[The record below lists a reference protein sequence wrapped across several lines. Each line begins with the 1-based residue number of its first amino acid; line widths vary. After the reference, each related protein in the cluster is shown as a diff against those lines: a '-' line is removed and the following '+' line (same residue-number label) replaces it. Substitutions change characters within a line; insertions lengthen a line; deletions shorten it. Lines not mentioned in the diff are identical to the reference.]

1 MAKNRMK
8 IIRFGLWLFTLSLL
22 ISWGNRPAYADEGQ
36 DPPVLTVSFPEGKG
50 INEWYEDG
58 TCGGM
63 VYDWLIE
70 ISKYTGW
77 KYEFIPG
84 DASEMLNNML
94 KGEYD
99 IMGGMFKQDALLE
112 YFNYPDYSMGSNYS
126 LLIYSKSDPT
136 IKGFELSTLNGKTI
150 GVLRR
155 ATNKIERLKRF
166 LEFNDISCQLVYY
179 DDEESYINCLD
190 NKAVDLIL
198 GSDIEMKDT
207 YNVAAKFESEPSYL
221 VTAKDKPEL
230 CEQMNMAIKEI
241 YSANPNFADELYY
254 KYFPASYINS
264 IDLTQEDKDY
274 IAQAPCIRVA
284 VIERR
289 HPVHYVE
296 DGEDRGILP
305 EVLELISGR
314 SGLQF
319 EYVYADT
326 YHDAIKLVQN
336 GSADLF
342 GGFMDNNYVADEMNL
357 ALTKSYAALDTVL
370 LRNKRSTIPSDDAVM
385 ALPEGRTL
393 TNRGTQ
399 GNVRY
404 FSDYMD
410 CIKAIDSGEA
420 DYTEI
425 PFAYI
430 TDLYLDKFYA
440 NTTVMTADNLE
451 TNLSMALK
459 LPVNVPLYTVLSKA
473 INNISEQEI
482 ENILNRNMLSASETS
497 ITLKTLIYTEPVAVI
512 SVCIGIVILIFSVC
526 FLAAQFRMK
535 NRVMQLKLEKAEET
549 ARTKSD
555 FLSRM
560 SHEIRTP
567 MNAIIGLTNLT
578 QMSEEAT
585 PAVRQNLEKINV
597 SARFLLSL
605 INDVLDMSKI
615 NSQMMKI
622 NETPFSM
629 DDIVEQMKDLFSI
642 PAAGQKLQFSIRCQ
656 LEHHYYIGDEVRLK
670 QILANLL
677 SNAIKF
683 TDPGGEVTLTI
694 AELDCREENSSIRFT
709 VKDTGIGIAAEDM
722 SRIFLSFEQ
731 GGDNRRQAQGTGLGL
746 PISSNLVKLMGGDLQ
761 VQSTLGSGAEFHFTL
776 SLPVTDR
783 IAAEEKPSC
792 SAQQPLAGLRIL
804 LAEDN
809 ELNAEIAIS
818 LLEMQDVA
826 VEWACDGRKAVEC
839 FASHPAGY
847 YDLILMDLQMPV
859 LDGLSATT
867 EIRTLPREDAQTIP
881 IIAMTAN
888 SFQEDR
894 DRAAAAGM
902 TSFLSKPF
910 EVDKF
915 YELLSGVSG
924 KHNAERSADTIS

>member
-1 MAKNRMK
+1 MEKNRMK
-8 IIRFGLWLFTLSLL
+8 IIRFGLWLFTLSLF
-22 ISWGNRPAYADEGQ
+22 IPWGYRPAYAAEG
-36 DPPVLTVSFPEGKG
+36 DSPTVITVAFPEGKG
-50 INEWYEDG
+50 INEGYEDG
-58 TCGGM
+58 TFGGM

-70 ISKYTGW
+70 IGKYTGW
-77 KYEFIPG
+77 KYEFVPG
-84 DASEMLNNML
+84 EASEMLNKML
-94 KGEYD
+94 QGEYD
-99 IMGGMFKQDALLE
+99 IMGGMFKQDALLK

-136 IKGFELSTLNGKTI
+136 IKAFELSTLNGKTI

-155 ATNKIERLKRF
+155 ATDKIERLNRF
-166 LEFNDISCQLVYY
+166 LEFNDISCQLVYF
-179 DDEESYINCLD
+179 DDEESYMSCLD
-190 NKAVDLIL
+190 AKTADLML

-207 YNVAAKFESEPSYL
+207 YNVAAKFESEPSYI
-221 VTAKDKPEL
+221 VTAKNKPEL
-230 CEQMNMAIKEI
+230 CEQLNMAIKEI
-241 YSANPNFADELYY
+241 YSANPNFANELYN
-254 KYFPASYINS
+254 KYFPATYINS
-264 IDLTQEDKDY
+264 IDLTQADIDY
-274 IAQAPCIRVA
+274 IAQSPRIRVA

-296 DGEDRGILP
+296 DGVDRGILP
-305 EVLELISGR
+305 EVLELISDR

-326 YHDAIKLVQN
+326 YYDAIKLVQN

-342 GGFMDNNYVADEMNL
+342 GGFLDNNYAADEMNL
-357 ALTKSYAALDTVL
+357 ALTKSYATLDTVL
-370 LRNKRSTIPSDDAVM
+370 LRNKRSPIPSEDMVM

-393 TNRGTQ
+393 TNRDTQ
-399 GNVRY
+399 GTVHY
-404 FSDYMD
+404 YTDYMD

-430 TDLYLDKFYA
+430 TDLYLDEYYA
-440 NTTVMTADNLE
+440 NTTVMTADNLQ
-451 TNLSMALK
+451 TNLSMALG

-512 SVCIGIVILIFSVC
+512 SVCIGIIVLIFGVC
-526 FLAAQFRMK
+526 LLTVQFRMK

-578 QMSEEAT
+578 QMSEEVT
-585 PAVRQNLEKINV
+585 PAIRQNLEKINV
-597 SARFLLSL
+597 SAKFLLSL

-622 NETPFSM
+622 NENPFSM
-629 DDIVEQMKDLFSI
+629 DDIVEQMNDLFSI
-642 PAAGQKLQFSIRCQ
+642 PMDQKLKLSVHCQ
-656 LEHHYYIGDEVRLK
+656 LEHHYYIGDEIRLK

-694 AELDCREENSSIRFT
+694 SELDCREQISRIRFA

-731 GGDNRRQAQGTGLGL
+731 GGDKRRQAQGTGLGL
-746 PISSNLVKLMGGDLQ
+746 PISSNLVKLMGGELQ
-761 VQSTLGSGAEFHFTL
+761 VQSTLGLGAEFYFTL
-776 SLPVTDR
+776 SLPITDE
-783 IAAEEKPSC
+783 ITAEEEQSQTPK
-792 SAQQPLAGLRIL
+792 QPLSGLRIL

-809 ELNAEIAIS
+809 ELNAEIAVS

-826 VEWACDGRKAVEC
+826 VEWAMDGRKAVEC

-859 LDGLSATT
+859 LDGLSATA
-867 EIRTLPREDAQTIP
+867 EIRNMPRPDAGTIP

-902 TSFLSKPF
+902 NSFLSKPF

-915 YELLSGVSG
+915 YELLSSVSG
-924 KHNAERSADTIS
+924 RLNTARSEDCIS